1 MFWYA
6 VIVAELVDP
15 NKITDINFPGSY
27 GNLTLDNSLF
37 IPASYI
43 EQRFKQQSDGTGKL
57 YLPNIDVHM

>member
-1 MFWYA
+1 MRVFVMYV

-15 NKITDINFPGSY
+15 NNITDINFPGSN

-43 EQRFKQQSDGTGKL
+43 EQRFKQQSDRTGKL
-57 YLPNIDVHM
+57 IFPI

>member
-1 MFWYA
+1 MRVFVMYV

-15 NKITDINFPGSY
+15 NNITDINFPG
-27 GNLTLDNSLF
+27 DNSLF

-57 YLPNIDVHM
+57 IFLIPTV